1 MNYIPKKGCLFKL
14 RSDILNKFSFE
25 NIRFLIPVVYL
36 LVINIIAVCV
46 TVSDKKKAQHHQWR
60 VKESALLLI
69 ALFGGSV
76 GMFLT
81 MKIIRHKTQKKKFM
95 IGIPV
100 IFILQTAFIFLA
112 IYWGKLL

>member
-1 MNYIPKKGCLFKL
+1 MH
-14 RSDILNKFSFE
+14 KFSFE
-25 NIRFLIPVVYL
+25 NIRFFIPVIYL
-36 LVINIIAVCV
+36 LVINIVAVCV
-46 TVSDKKKAQHHQWR
+46 TVSDKEKAQHHKWR
-60 VKESALLLI
+60 VKESTLLLV

-100 IFILQTAFIFLA
+100 IFILQMALICLA
-112 IYWGKLL
+112 IYWGKSL